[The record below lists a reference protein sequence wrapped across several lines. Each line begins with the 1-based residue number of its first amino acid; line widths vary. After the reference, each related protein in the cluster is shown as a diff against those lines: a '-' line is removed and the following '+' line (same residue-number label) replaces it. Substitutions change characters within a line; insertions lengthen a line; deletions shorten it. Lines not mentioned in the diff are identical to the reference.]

1 MFGDYVDNVVSD
13 VVPSIYKEIV
23 KLFISVSYRKKIR
36 VGRSEINF
44 LKIFFSWFW
53 RVFAGRFT
61 VESRHQY

>member
-44 LKIFFSWFW
+44 F
-53 RVFAGRFT
+53 
-61 VESRHQY
+61 